1 MTTPIA
7 SSKFSGTLLVILI
20 GSLSLNAVAA
30 FLYFSYRPTLSDGS
44 IESRQD
50 RRYSGPPAAPAR
62 TAAGSSRPKK
72 LEGLRMDSE
81 PGAFS
86 VSDYVKALRDEPLAK
101 RIAVRK
107 QRGRM
112 LTRYRD
118 FVREANLPNAVA
130 DRLFDI
136 LADERV
142 TIQQV
147 TLEAQ
152 ESGTS
157 AAETLDKIQSTHQQ
171 FAGSISSLLDPKQ
184 VSELED
190 YQSKLSAKMQ
200 VGDIASQ
207 LLYSSDPLTVEQ
219 KKAVADILN
228 GSRDSLDPKAQAL
241 YTART
246 SIGELY
252 TFPLTD
258 VVLQKLGTVLNP
270 SQQRTVYEIA
280 LAQMDEEDLYV
291 YLKSQSKSSRAPH
304 N

>member
-1 MTTPIA
+1 
-7 SSKFSGTLLVILI
+7 
-20 GSLSLNAVAA
+20 
-30 FLYFSYRPTLSDGS
+30 
-44 IESRQD
+44 
-50 RRYSGPPAAPAR
+50 
-62 TAAGSSRPKK
+62 
-72 LEGLRMDSE
+72 MDSE